1 MNTIEEA
8 RWAEEWEQNGHECV
22 FRRAFDENGVLYYIA
37 TCGNTKAYACPS
49 ASGLVV
55 PRMSSIYS
63 DDASYGAPARFL
75 LHKHDGATS
84 NYTKNKPNSWMSV
97 DLGEGRS
104 LVVNYYSLRHGR
116 SNGYNLLRHWVLEG
130 SNDGSNWIVLRAHTN
145 DDSLPAQGF
154 SVAAWKVEGA
164 AQACRH
170 FRIRQ
175 TGKNSHNKSNSH
187 NKRVCHD
194 LCCAGIELWGRLL
207 SR

>member
-1 MNTIEEA
+1 
-8 RWAEEWEQNGHECV
+8 
-22 FRRAFDENGVLYYIA
+22 VLYYIA

-55 PRMSSIYS
+55 PRMSSIVN
-63 DDASYGAPARFL
+63 GTPAHFL
-75 LHKHDGATS
+75 LHKHDGGTL
-84 NYTKNKPNSWMSV
+84 NCTNNEPNSWMSV

-104 LVVNYYSLRHGR
+104 LVVNYYSLRHGGDDGR
-116 SNGYNLLRHWVLEG
+116 LLRAWVLEG

-145 DDSLPAQGF
+145 DDSLPREAF

-175 TGKNSHNKSNSH
+175 TGRNSRGFHF
-187 NKRVCHD
+187 
-194 LCCAGIELWGRLL
+194 LGCAGIELWGRLL